1 MKTYFVDKI
10 GENAE
15 KYPERI
21 AAALDFCEEPLSY
34 AELWERSGRIY
45 AALKKM
51 EIGREDI
58 ILLLLPRHPMIIT
71 ALLGVLRAGAAVV
84 LAEDS
89 YPEERVEYIKKD
101 CRVRLVIDRSF
112 FEGAM
117 ECPALEGREPL
128 RLHDAGF
135 IFYTSGTTGNP
146 KGILHEYGKLD
157 IGLEGSIPDEEAVN
171 LDECGRFAFVPPFTF
186 SAVMI
191 HALPELYK
199 ANTLYILSYDVS
211 KNFFK
216 LHELLEKERITELF
230 LSPSVLR
237 IYREGFPFVKAIMT
251 GSEPASHLYVEG
263 QKVIV
268 HYAMTE
274 SLYCVSRYVLHEP
287 CENAPIATRE
297 TGKNIRILGEDGL
310 PVKEGETGE
319 ICFPDPYFRG
329 YINMPE
335 KTREVFHDGLF
346 HSGDLG
352 YRDEKGDIF
361 IKGRT
366 DDMIKINGN
375 RIEPGEIEAAAR
387 EISGVK
393 DVIAKGFCDNG
404 RSYVALYYLAEEAGE
419 ACIFRDAALARKK
432 LGEKLPPYMIPTYF
446 VPIEALPLNANGKLS
461 RRLLKAPEAIMA
473 GEAGRKPVGE
483 TEKAFCEMMAKVL
496 SVGSVGAEDD
506 FFEAGGDSVSAI
518 RLVTECAERGYDV
531 TVAELQENRTA
542 AKLARNV
549 SEKAA
554 ITRDALLLR
563 EKEARKRPK
572 ELLSGQV
579 LYWELFERYP
589 KHPSLCVPVI
599 AVLKKETDPVRLKSA
614 VDRVIAQHPALLS
627 HFRREEDGKV
637 VQYYDESAFQ
647 PTLIEEMS
655 EGELKE
661 ESKHFLKPV
670 DLTADRMYTTRI
682 ICTPEKKLF
691 LLSVHHIVGD
701 GTSNGI
707 LLRQIAA
714 CYREPKAE
722 LPPDCYY
729 SVCEEETGEK
739 AAVLKKEAAEQN
751 RKRLKLL
758 RQENSAVLK
767 PELPGPDQGSEAYFL
782 PGVFPKSEKYRNRV
796 FLTACL
802 IAMAESNGCDSA
814 MVYSA
819 YNGRDRHLKEGSVGC
834 HTVLIPVMLTDIRKK
849 DREELLSE
857 VQAQL
862 DFGTVHSVY
871 SALTE
876 SGLPP
881 EQTVIFNYQHGTMD
895 FGEFNE
901 LSEFI
906 SLLRRDKDQPNCL
919 FNTGVLDREGSG
931 RLDFYCNYPRGMY
944 SQEGVARFG
953 ESFVKAVRFLSEE
966 KETDSD
972 DIDRR

>member
-10 GENAE
+10 SENAE
-15 KYPERI
+15 KYPDRI
-21 AAALDFCEEPLSY
+21 AAALDFCEEPLTYS
-34 AELWERSGRIY
+34 ELWEQSGRIY
-45 AALKKM
+45 AALKKTG
-51 EIGREDI
+51 IGREDTVLI
-58 ILLLLPRHPMIIT
+58 LLPRCPAIIT

-89 YPEERVEYIKKD
+89 YPEDRVEYIKKD
-101 CRVRLVIDRSF
+101 CGVKLVIDRSF
-112 FEGAM
+112 FEKAM
-117 ECPALEGREPL
+117 EFPTLDGREPL
-128 RLHDAGF
+128 RLHDACF
-135 IFYTSGTTGNP
+135 IFYTSGTTGAP

-157 IGLEGSIPDEEAVN
+157 IGIEGSIPDEETVSF
-171 LDECGRFAFVPPFTF
+171 DECGRFAFVPPFYF

-211 KNFFK
+211 KNFKK
-216 LHELLEKERITELF
+216 LRELLEKEKITELF

-237 IYREGFPFVKAIMT
+237 IYREGFPCVKTIMT

-274 SLYCVSRYVLHEP
+274 SLYCVSRYVLHES

-329 YINMPE
+329 YINMPG
-335 KTREVFHDGLF
+335 KTGEVFRDGLF

-352 YRDEKGDIF
+352 YRDEKGDVF

-387 EISGVK
+387 EISGVQN
-393 DVIAKGFCDNG
+393 VIAKGFHDDG

-419 ACIFRDAALARKK
+419 ACIFRDAALSRKK
-432 LGEKLPPYMIPTYF
+432 LAEKLPSYMLPTYF

-461 RRLLKAPEAIMA
+461 RRLLKAPETIMT
-473 GEAGRKPVGE
+473 GEAGRKPAGE

-496 SVGSVGAEDD
+496 SVSGIGAEDD

-531 TVAELQENRTA
+531 TVAELQDSRTA

-554 ITRDALLLR
+554 ITRDALLMR
-563 EKEARKRPK
+563 EKEARERPK
-572 ELLSGQV
+572 ELLSGQMI
-579 LYWELFERYP
+579 YWTLFERYP

-599 AVLKKETDPVRLKSA
+599 AVLKKETDPVRLKA
-614 VDRVIAQHPALLS
+614 AADRVIAQHPALLS
-627 HFRREEDGKV
+627 RFRREKDGKV
-637 VQYYDESAFQ
+637 VQYYDESAFL
-647 PTLIEEMS
+647 PTIVEEMS
-655 EGELKE
+655 DEELKE

-670 DLTADRMYTTRI
+670 DLSADRMYTVRV

-714 CYREPKAE
+714 CYRDQEAE
-722 LPPDCYY
+722 LPPDYYY
-729 SVCEEETGEK
+729 SVCEEEAGAK
-739 AAVLKKEAAEQN
+739 AAVLKKEAAEHDQ
-751 RKRLKLL
+751 KRLKLL
-758 RQENSAVLK
+758 QRENSAVLK
-767 PELPGPDQGSEAYFL
+767 PDLPGPDEGSETYSL
-782 PGVFPKSEKYRNRV
+782 PGVFSKSEKYRNRV
-796 FLTACL
+796 FIAACL
-802 IAMAESNGCDSA
+802 TAMAECNGCDSA

-819 YNGRDRHLKEGSVGC
+819 YSGRDRHLKEDSVGC
-834 HTVLIPVMLTDIRKK
+834 YTVLIPVMLADISKK
-849 DREELLSE
+849 DRDELLSE

-862 DFGTVHSVY
+862 DFGTAHSVY
-871 SALTE
+871 SAVTE

-881 EQTVIFNYQHGTMD
+881 EQTVIFNYQYGTMD
-895 FGEFNE
+895 FGEFKE
-901 LSEFI
+901 LSEFV
-906 SLLRRDKDQPNCL
+906 SMLRRDRDQPNCL
-919 FNTGVLDREGSG
+919 FNTGVLDREDSE
-931 RLDFYCNYPRGMY
+931 RLDFYCNYPRGLY
-944 SQEGVARFG
+944 SQERVARFG
-953 ESFVKAVRFLSEE
+953 ESFVKAVRFLTGEM
-966 KETDSD
+966 KTVSD
-972 DIDRR
+972 DTAWR